1 MKIGYKLYFMSEK
14 LRKMQ
19 LIYPIFFF
27 SYHPIL
33 DLATQRSVFYL
44 CKILLLCGTSW
55 ANRKAY
61 PRLLFCFLI
70 ECSHDKHGKGCVTT
84 K

>member
-19 LIYPIFFF
+19 LIYPISFFSFFF

-33 DLATQRSVFYL
+33 ADQSFIYAKYYSYVAHPWQLGWRTPVF
-44 CKILLLCGTSW
+44 W
-55 ANRKAY
+55 
-61 PRLLFCFLI
+61 FL
-70 ECSHDKHGKGCVTT
+70 S
-84 K
+84 